1 MAQAI
6 HEDRCMR
13 RRCMH
18 RVVDGEFHHWQEFA
32 PIRNRM
38 DITPKDF
45 LKNAVCTFCLTICFR
60 VVRGR
65 HLKARSEC
73 FEHGSPEFRSKSW
86 VSIREEFTRQPMK
99 TKDRVNK
106 DTSTCQCIDRFR
118 YSDQVYH
125 FTEAINEHKNTC
137 ILVWVCG
144 ESKDKVH

>member
-1 MAQAI
+1 
-6 HEDRCMR
+6 MR

-32 PIRNRM
+32 PIRKRM

-73 FEHGSPEFRSKSW
+73 FEHGSPELAVNRGSRLETSSRGNPLGRKI
-86 VSIREEFTRQPMK
+86 VSIKIRAHADALIDSGTATRCIILLNLLTNTRIPVSLCGSAESERWI
-99 TKDRVNK
+99 KDH
-106 DTSTCQCIDRFR
+106 DSTP
-118 YSDQVYH
+118 
-125 FTEAINEHKNTC
+125 
-137 ILVWVCG
+137 
-144 ESKDKVH
+144 